1 EGMPPRVR
9 AHYAQGMNKREGMG
23 DTHTYLCFI
32 EFAQRILKKDL
43 KYRTEIAIN
52 HMLVYRKD
60 PVSEPNSDK
69 FWVTYTVPLI
79 LPMTTGYLMAYIA
92 GYILFF

>member
-1 EGMPPRVR
+1 MPPRVC
-9 AHYAQGMNKREGMG
+9 AHYAQGMKKREGVG
-23 DTHTYLCFI
+23 NTHAYLCFI

-52 HMLVYRKD
+52 HMLVYKKD
-60 PVSEPNSDK
+60 AQSEPDSGK

-79 LPMTTGYLMAYIA
+79 LPMTAGYVMAYIA
-92 GYILFF
+92 GYILLFN